1 MASTA
6 ILVLGMH
13 RSGTSALTAALHG
26 LGASLG
32 GELVAANHDNPGGYF
47 ENAAAVTAHETLLA
61 ELDRG
66 WEDLRDMPEGWLHA
80 PAAEQARDAIR
91 ALLAEQFGEASLWAL
106 KDPRMCRLLPLWQPL
121 LAEAGVQAKYLFVLR
136 HPDEVAASLG
146 RRDGIGADHAYLLWL
161 RYFLDAE
168 RDSRG
173 APRCQ
178 LTYESLLGDPV
189 SSLARVGEALAIEW
203 PQPPDGKLLS
213 ALLDPGQRHHRP
225 MPATIEDGPR
235 KAALDLHALA
245 CQGAW
250 PDGDAQRALL
260 QEWSR
265 TLAPWLEGAGNA
277 LARAR
282 RDGLRALQ
290 RCQQAEAALEETK
303 SLSVSRLADMQGL
316 DARLQSTDAALEAA
330 ESLSLS
336 RLEEMRALHARLQST
351 DAALEAAESLS
362 LSRLEEMRALHLRLQ
377 STDAALEAAES
388 LSLSRLEEMQ
398 ALDARLRS
406 TDAALESATSLSL
419 SRLEEMRAL
428 DARLRSTDAALES
441 ATALSL
447 SRLEELQALDARLR
461 STELALQEASTLS
474 LQRLGEV
481 QALQAQLQAAEASL
495 SEARTRVGQGEREI
509 DALSQRV
516 AEVEAR
522 LQRVLASRSW
532 RLTRPLRWLSGWS
545 GSGRAD

>member
-1 MASTA
+1 MSKTADMASTA

-303 SLSVSRLADMQGL
+303 SLSVSRLADVQGL
-316 DARLQSTDAALEAA
+316 D
-330 ESLSLS
+330 
-336 RLEEMRALHARLQST
+336 ARLQST

>member
-336 RLEEMRALHARLQST
+336 RLEEMRALH
-351 DAALEAAESLS
+351 
-362 LSRLEEMRALHLRLQ
+362 LRLQ

-388 LSLSRLEEMQ
+388 LSLSRLEEMQALHLRLQSTTTLSLSRLEEVQ